1 MGINILCNKGIE
13 LTKGENIILNMLK
26 KAYKNI
32 NYEVYIYVQGKIG
45 SKRPDFIIMD
55 EKKGISIIEV
65 KDWSEDYIQNV
76 TKTKVQLVDRECEN
90 PTKQIKGYKNLLHGA
105 LVTRDIECIDEEDIS
120 MSVIFTNLNHAS
132 QNNEKLCLL
141 FSSEVRYLFKDNL
154 SILNLSQLFNNGEL
168 EEPLQITDLNKIR
181 VSLFPEIEIIN
192 LREPTVNQDIK
203 VLDFDQEEFAKRIP
217 LGHYMV
223 TGVPGSGKTV
233 ILLARAIYLI
243 KENPCWNILILTYNK
258 SLSNKLNSQ
267 LDRVAQNLKENGI
280 NDLNLE
286 NIVIK
291 NFHSEVSR
299 LLEGMKKPQKMDDD
313 TWFQEES
320 IKIASQ
326 RARPIY
332 DAILIDEYQDFY
344 LNWVSLCLNL
354 CKEYSVEPEGKKLK
368 NIFLAGDRLQ
378 SIYNRN
384 EISWKSIGI
393 NMQGRSKFLKTSYRS
408 AKQHLALALTFLRND
423 KTLKKEVDKFYIDEL
438 NNSELNAVNSG
449 SVEFLTGNL
458 KMIGDKILELKR
470 QGYRNEDFLILC
482 PSKSYCNNVKE
493 QSSNSIKYEMDYIKD
508 ITNNSSNIIL
518 TTYHSSKGLEAKVV
532 FLTAIDKIYT
542 GNDIN
547 DQIKRKL
554 IYVGMTRASERLYI
568 HDQSSEDGRYVTEL
582 KRLATVETLN

>member
-1 MGINILCNKGIE
+1 MGLNILCNKEIE
-13 LTKGENIILNMLK
+13 LSKGERIFLNLLK
-26 KAYKNI
+26 KIYKNI
-32 NYEVYIYVQGKIG
+32 NYGVYIYVQAKIG

-55 EKKGISIIEV
+55 EKKGISIVEV

-76 TKTKVQLVDRECEN
+76 TKTEVQLVDRKCVN
-90 PTKQIKGYKNLLHGA
+90 PTKQIKGYKNLLHGV
-105 LVTRDIECIDEEDIS
+105 LVTRDIDCIDEEEIS
-120 MSVIFTNLNHAS
+120 MRVVFVNLNQVS
-132 QNNEKLCLL
+132 QDNQELCLL
-141 FSSEVRYLFKDNL
+141 IGSDVGYLFKDNL
-154 SILNLSQLFNNGEL
+154 KNLNISQLFNNEEL

-192 LREPTVNQDIK
+192 LREVAVNQDIK

-223 TGVPGSGKTV
+223 TGIPGSGKSV

-267 LDRVAQNLKENGI
+267 LDRIAQNFKDDGI
-280 NDLNLE
+280 NDLNFE
-286 NIVIK
+286 NIMIK

-299 LLEGMKKPQKMDDD
+299 LMEGMKKPQKMDDD

-326 RARPIY
+326 GARPIY

-344 LNWVSLCLNL
+344 LNWISLCLNL

-378 SIYNRN
+378 SIYNKN
-384 EISWKSIGI
+384 EVVWKNIGI
-393 NMQGRSKFLKTSYRS
+393 DMRGRSKFLKTSYRS

-438 NNSELNAVNSG
+438 NSDELNAVNSG

-458 KMIGDKILELKR
+458 RMIGDMILELK
-470 QGYRNEDFLILC
+470 
-482 PSKSYCNNVKE
+482 
-493 QSSNSIKYEMDYIKD
+493 
-508 ITNNSSNIIL
+508 
-518 TTYHSSKGLEAKVV
+518 
-532 FLTAIDKIYT
+532 
-542 GNDIN
+542 
-547 DQIKRKL
+547 
-554 IYVGMTRASERLYI
+554 
-568 HDQSSEDGRYVTEL
+568 
-582 KRLATVETLN
+582 